1 MNSVGVLASGLRCFG
16 AEEQALD
23 MLALL
28 HQEHGLRLRRSN
40 RYIALTMLGALA
52 CVQGRRLEPDCGVYL
67 SSGLGNIA
75 ESLAMMEPALCD
87 GVAPM
92 PFSFINVSSNMA
104 GFTLASQF
112 GLHGRNLAVARQDN
126 AFVAALELALGDL
139 LAGRVSQ
146 ALVGAVDECVW
157 PLAMHR
163 RRLQVAAESPLLE
176 GSGWLLLGPG
186 DEGSGRLQ
194 LQYQAEAMR
203 EPLADGWILHDE
215 GAGLPEGQSPSLG
228 AWRFIDALAQQE
240 TLQAQCRVGHRLLSL
255 NYQKVK
261 PN

>member
-1 MNSVGVLASGLRCFG
+1 
-16 AEEQALD
+16 

-28 HQEHGLRLRRSN
+28 HQQHGLRLRRSN
-40 RYIALTMLGALA
+40 RYIALAMLGALE

-75 ESLAMMEPALCD
+75 ESLAMMELALCE

-112 GLHGRNLAVARQDN
+112 GLHGRNLAVARRDN

-139 LAGRVSQ
+139 LGGRVSQ

-163 RRLQVAAESPLLE
+163 RRLQVAADSPLLE
-176 GSGWLLLGPG
+176 GSGWLLLGLG
-186 DEGSGRLQ
+186 DERSGRLQ
-194 LQYQAEAMR
+194 LEYR
-203 EPLADGWILHDE
+203 EEERRESMADGWLLHGD
-215 GAGLPEGQSPSLG
+215 GAGLPEGQSPSLA
-228 AWRFIDALAQQE
+228 AWRFIDALAQKE
-240 TLQAQCRVGHRLLSL
+240 TLRAQCRVGRRLLVID
-255 NYQKVK
+255 YQTVK